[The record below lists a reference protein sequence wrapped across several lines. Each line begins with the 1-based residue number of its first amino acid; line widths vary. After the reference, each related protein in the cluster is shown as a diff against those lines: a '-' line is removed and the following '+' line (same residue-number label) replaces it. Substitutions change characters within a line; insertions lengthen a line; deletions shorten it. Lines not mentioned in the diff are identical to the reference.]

1 MFEIRFSE
9 KPILITAAAVAPDE
23 HILDVGLQSST
34 LTLVARCVSLVQN
47 APSPELWL
55 SLQTCQDLR
64 SGKWFALGNFNTLI
78 KADDYDKRDFTGL
91 LRYIRW
97 DAWLANADSAHF
109 EIFGVAR

>member
-9 KPILITAAAVAPDE
+9 KPIQITTAGVAPDE

-34 LTLVARCVSLVQN
+34 LTLVARCVSIVEN
-47 APSPELWL
+47 APGPELWL

-64 SGKWFALGNFNTLI
+64 SGKWFDLGSFNMLD
-78 KADDYDKRDFTGL
+78 KPDEYDKRDFTGV

-97 DAWLANADSAHF
+97 EAGLANADSAHF